1 MGPHHT
7 LKTSYFNPESSG
19 SFGGVERLRRVTG
32 ANRAEVKNF
41 LQTQDTYTLHKPVR
55 KKFQRRR
62 VIAGG
67 LNHQHQIDLVDVQN
81 FKKDNDN
88 ISYLLTGIDVFSK
101 YAYVV
106 PLKNKSSGTLL
117 EVFKKLFP
125 QNKNNPLFIQTDLG
139 TEFTNKKVQNYL
151 KKVGIIFF
159 TSHNQDIKASIIE
172 RFNRTLKERIY
183 RYITKN
189 RTRRF
194 LDILQSLVKSY
205 NNTYHRSIKQIPSK
219 VNISNQENVWD
230 ALYNNNLTTTETQ
243 DNIEVGSR
251 VRISKVKTLFE
262 KGYLPNWTSELFT
275 VSEVIRTRPLTYKL
289 KDDNGEEI
297 EGSFYFYEL
306 QKVGEKKVYLI
317 SKILNQR
324 KRRGEKEYLIQW
336 YGYPSSFDSW
346 IPARNIQQYE

>member
-172 RFNRTLKERIY
+172 RKQIY
-183 RYITKN
+183 INEENLIKHLNTRFEDNIFYYSPI
-189 RTRRF
+189 TRRVTIN
-194 LDILQSLVKSY
+194 LSIDRSTLALSEELADILGGF
-205 NNTYHRSIKQIPSK
+205 TTSIEGP
-219 VNISNQENVWD
+219 
-230 ALYNNNLTTTETQ
+230 AL
-243 DNIEVGSR
+243 
-251 VRISKVKTLFE
+251 
-262 KGYLPNWTSELFT
+262 
-275 VSEVIRTRPLTYKL
+275 
-289 KDDNGEEI
+289 I
-297 EGSFYFYEL
+297 EGSKSFEFEKFKNIYVYCNIIEYRNVGDTKVPLLRVVPIVDKTQSVVYKIFEKPHYIPLTRHCFNTVEISL
-306 QKVGEKKVYLI
+306 NTDTGKKPSFLPGNTVVTLHIRPQKYSLSV
-317 SKILNQR
+317 
-324 KRRGEKEYLIQW
+324 
-336 YGYPSSFDSW
+336 
-346 IPARNIQQYE
+346 